1 MSLKGRSLYR
11 AMIKRGFSMLM
22 SQVLWKEGAIRS
34 NTDQRAKGCGGQ
46 SRRVEGQGSGSRQ
59 VLYTWRPPRKGTLDP
74 DSDLRVEEKPA
85 GGGAFQ
91 SVDSGSRAHGKP
103 EMGEGG

>member
-1 MSLKGRSLYR
+1 
-11 AMIKRGFSMLM
+11 MLM
-22 SQVLWKEGAIRS
+22 SQVLWKEELSGQTQPKGLRGVGG
-34 NTDQRAKGCGGQ
+34 NLEGLKVKDQGPGRYSTLGGLL
-46 SRRVEGQGSGSRQ
+46 G
-59 VLYTWRPPRKGTLDP
+59 KGTLDP

-103 EMGEGG
+103 KMGEGG